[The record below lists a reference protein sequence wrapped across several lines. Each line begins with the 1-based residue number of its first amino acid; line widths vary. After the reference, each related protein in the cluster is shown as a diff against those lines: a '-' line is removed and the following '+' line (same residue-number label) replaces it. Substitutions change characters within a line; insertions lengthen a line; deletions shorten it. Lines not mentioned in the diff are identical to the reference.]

1 LPYGK
6 EKKKRMDDKRIKKI
20 VKDAYNKRKKELK
33 KMRKKELIG
42 IILDVEYEFGL
53 LPYNPL
59 KFKK

>member
-1 LPYGK
+1 
-6 EKKKRMDDKRIKKI
+6 MDDKRIKKI

-53 LPYNPL
+53 LHYNPL